1 MAARGGL
8 ANSAATRAA
17 LLDAAQELFSSEG
30 IDGTSMRAI
39 QRVAGLAPGTIQY
52 HFASREDL
60 LRALIAREEAGLNR
74 QVAERAAALLDGGQ
88 PVDGLS
94 IVEALA
100 TPYVAFIK
108 KDPVRA
114 PQYIRVLA
122 QLARQGDP
130 LVAKLV
136 GELRA
141 LFPELLARAYPK
153 AEPAEARA
161 ALVMAARALLF
172 MLAADAVDE
181 VEKRPARQAE
191 KMQNLLRFVAG
202 GLDAVLLDAPEKPQ
216 KVGRI
221 RR

>member
-39 QRVAGLAPGTIQY
+39 QRIAGLAPGTIQY

-60 LRALIAREEAGLNR
+60 LKALIAREEAGLNR
-74 QVAERAAALLDGGQ
+74 QVAERATALLGSGRAIDGMA
-88 PVDGLS
+88 
-94 IVEALA
+94 IVEVLA
-100 TPYVAFIK
+100 TPYVEFIK
-108 KDPVRA
+108 KDPIRA

-122 QLARQGDP
+122 QLAREGDP

-136 GELRA
+136 GNLRA
-141 LFPELLARAYPK
+141 LFPELLARAYPDAK
-153 AEPAEARA
+153 SAEASA
-161 ALVMAARALLF
+161 ALVMAARTLLF
-172 MLAADAVDE
+172 MLAAHAIDE
-181 VEKRPARQAE
+181 AGKRPVRQAAR
-191 KMQNLLRFVAG
+191 MQSLLRFVAG
-202 GLDAVLLDAPEKPQ
+202 GLNAMLLDARERPRS
-216 KVGRI
+216 VGRV